1 MKRSAAGKKV
11 DLYKQHAREYVTPRM
26 PVLVTVGPA
35 QYLAVDGQGEP
46 GGSAFTSRIG
56 LLYNMAFTIKMARK
70 FAGRDYAVSKLEGL
84 WWREKGDAGHDPST
98 WRWTLMIRVP
108 AFITAADRTRALK
121 TLAERGKDP
130 AVADVTLLKLTEGSC
145 VQMLHAGPYDREAE
159 SIDKMRDLATRS
171 GRTFSGKHHEI
182 YLSDPRRVP
191 AARLRTILRQ
201 PIH

>member
-11 DLYKQHAREYVTPRM
+11 DLYKQYAREYVTPKT
-26 PVLVTVGPA
+26 PAVVKIGPA

-46 GGSAFTSRIG
+46 GGSAFTGRIG

-84 WWREKGDAGHDPST
+84 WWREKGDAEHDPST

-121 TLAERGKDP
+121 TLAARGKDP
-130 AVADVTLLKLTEGSC
+130 AVADVTLLKLTEGAC
-145 VQMLHAGPYDREAE
+145 VQMLHIGPYDREAE
-159 SIDKMRDLATRS
+159 SI
-171 GRTFSGKHHEI
+171 GRM
-182 YLSDPRRVP
+182 
-191 AARLRTILRQ
+191 RTILRQ
-201 PIH
+201 PIR